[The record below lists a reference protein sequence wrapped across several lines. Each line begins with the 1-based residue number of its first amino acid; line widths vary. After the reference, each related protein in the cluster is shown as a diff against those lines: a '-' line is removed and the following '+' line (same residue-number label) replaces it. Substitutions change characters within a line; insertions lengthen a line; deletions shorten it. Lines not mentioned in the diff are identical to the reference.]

1 MPGGSANAAATEA
14 AKPRAANR
22 IDILLE
28 RFDCVVPDAGM
39 RNVARLAHIR
49 KRKLEPASAFEI
61 KVRQYRRKNHQ
72 N

>member
-1 MPGGSANAAATEA
+1 MAVPDPADAVPGTRANAAATKV

-39 RNVARLAHIR
+39 RNVARLAHIC
-49 KRKLEPASAFEI
+49 KA
-61 KVRQYRRKNHQ
+61 QT
-72 N
+72 